1 MTPEELEGMN
11 GRRALV
17 EGVIET
23 TNSPDAV
30 GVVDHDGL
38 VRVRFAHRAGGYL
51 SGVAWLLPSAIREIL
66 PEPIKV
72 GDRVEYIIDHST
84 FLATILI
91 IDGDVAGVR
100 YDDGD
105 YGWQKLSQLTLVE
118 TGAANG

>member
-30 GVVDHDGL
+30 GVVDHDGF
-38 VRVRFAHRAGGYL
+38 VRVRFAHKAGGYL

-72 GDRVEYIIDHST
+72 GSVVKEGEVLAIHGSQVWIKELDGLCFTYPLSELTIVEP
-84 FLATILI
+84 
-91 IDGDVAGVR
+91 G
-100 YDDGD
+100 
-105 YGWQKLSQLTLVE
+105 Q
-118 TGAANG
+118 